1 MSAAITTKLSVDG
14 GITKVLNAYYRGGL
28 DRIYLDSAP
37 RFTANAAL
45 TLANWRGWAGS
56 LRMRGIN
63 SYRLDGEDA
72 SIKAAGHV
80 VFDTA
85 VNRELTDLIVLN
97 VAVDNLFNRDYWEM
111 QNYFTS
117 QLAGQDPIDRIHA
130 TPGYGRTLTVGVTL
144 RFGDK

>member
-1 MSAAITTKLSVDG
+1 
-14 GITKVLNAYYRGGL
+14 
-28 DRIYLDSAP
+28 
-37 RFTANAAL
+37 
-45 TLANWRGWAGS
+45 
-56 LRMRGIN
+56 MRSIN
-63 SYRLDGEDA
+63 SYRLDGEDP
-72 SIKAAGHV
+72 SIRAAGHV

-85 VNRELTDLIVLN
+85 VNRDLTDQIALN

-117 QLAGQDPIDRIHA
+117 QIAGQDPMDRIHA

>member
-1 MSAAITTKLSVDG
+1 
-14 GITKVLNAYYRGGL
+14 
-28 DRIYLDSAP
+28 
-37 RFTANAAL
+37 L
-45 TLANWRGWAGS
+45 TLSDWRGWAGS

-63 SYRLDGEDA
+63 AYRLDGEDP
-72 SIKAAGHV
+72 SIRAAGHV

-85 VNRELTDLIVLN
+85 FYRDVTDQTALN
-97 VAVDNLFNRDYWEM
+97 VAVDNLFNRNYWEV

-117 QLAGQDPIDRIHA
+117 QVASQGPMDRIHG